1 MTWIFS
7 PGFPWIVKWYLQW
20 GHAIVVTLICFSHPF
35 LFLSWYSLR
44 TYNFLCH
51 TCMIFYKLH
60 HDVPCMRK
68 LIVEVELNPHIRQAF
83 SFFLEKVESL
93 ELLELIKVDF
103 KQGTK
108 LAVAAVTVK
117 DGFTV
122 RNIWNTEFIEMLTVL
137 SQDKNRYVCLIKTK
151 AMMKVSALLGLDH
164 SKLEKEYSY
173 DLVWDTPTI
182 FTQDKLIMSVI
193 STEENLRRFL
203 HSITFAGRITKVS
216 YTKATYTDDSFLSCL
231 TEKQRQ
237 VLIAANKHGY
247 YEYPRKITS
256 EQLAKK
262 VGLSKPTV
270 VQHLRKAEIRLISHL
285 LAGY

>member
-1 MTWIFS
+1 
-7 PGFPWIVKWYLQW
+7 
-20 GHAIVVTLICFSHPF
+20 
-35 LFLSWYSLR
+35 
-44 TYNFLCH
+44 
-51 TCMIFYKLH
+51 MIFYKLQR
-60 HDVPCMRK
+60 DVSYMRK
-68 LIVEVELNPHIRQAF
+68 LIVEVELNPQIRQAF
-83 SFFLEKVESL
+83 SFFLEKLESL

-108 LAVAAVTVK
+108 LAIAAVTVK

-122 RNIWNTEFIEMLTVL
+122 QNIWDTEFIEMLTVL
-137 SQDKNRYVCLIKTK
+137 SQEKNRYVCLIKTK
-151 AMMKVSALLGLDH
+151 AMMKVSAMLGLDH

-173 DLVWDTPTI
+173 DLVWDTPTL
-182 FTQDKLIMSVI
+182 FTQDKLIISVI

-203 HSITFAGRITKVS
+203 HSITFAGRITKLS
-216 YTKATYTDDSFLSCL
+216 YMKAMYTDDSFLSCL

-256 EQLAKK
+256 EQLAQK

-270 VQHLRKAEIRLISHL
+270 VQHLRKAEVRLISHI

>member
-1 MTWIFS
+1 
-7 PGFPWIVKWYLQW
+7 
-20 GHAIVVTLICFSHPF
+20 
-35 LFLSWYSLR
+35 
-44 TYNFLCH
+44 
-51 TCMIFYKLH
+51 
-60 HDVPCMRK
+60 MRK
-68 LIVEVELNPHIRQAF
+68 LIVEVELNPQIRQAF
-83 SFFLEKVESL
+83 SFFLEKLESL

-108 LAVAAVTVK
+108 LAIAAVTVK

-122 RNIWNTEFIEMLTVL
+122 QNIWDTEFIEMLTVL
-137 SQDKNRYVCLIKTK
+137 SQEKNRYVCLIKTK
-151 AMMKVSALLGLDH
+151 AMMKVSAMLGLDH

-173 DLVWDTPTI
+173 DLVWDTPTL
-182 FTQDKLIMSVI
+182 FTQDKLIISVI

-203 HSITFAGRITKVS
+203 HSITFAGRITKLS
-216 YTKATYTDDSFLSCL
+216 YMKAMYTDDSFLSCL

-270 VQHLRKAEIRLISHL
+270 VQHLRKAEVRLISHI

>member
-1 MTWIFS
+1 
-7 PGFPWIVKWYLQW
+7 
-20 GHAIVVTLICFSHPF
+20 
-35 LFLSWYSLR
+35 
-44 TYNFLCH
+44 
-51 TCMIFYKLH
+51 
-60 HDVPCMRK
+60 MRK
-68 LIVEVELNPHIRQAF
+68 LIVEVELNPQIREAF
-83 SFFLEKVESL
+83 SFFLEKLESI

-108 LAVAAVTVK
+108 LAIAAVTVK

-122 RNIWNTEFIEMLTVL
+122 QNIWDNEFIEMLTVL
-137 SQDKNRYVCLIKTK
+137 SQEKNRYVCLIKTK
-151 AMMKVSALLGLDH
+151 AMMKVSAMLGLDH
-164 SKLEKEYSY
+164 SKLETEYSY

-182 FTQDKLIMSVI
+182 FTQDKLIISVI

-203 HSITFAGRITKVS
+203 HSITFAGRITKIS
-216 YTKATYTDDSFLSCL
+216 YTKAMYTDDSFLSCL
-231 TEKQRQ
+231 TEKQRH

-256 EQLAKK
+256 EELAKK